1 MEKLLKVK
9 AKKKVLPMPINGDL
23 KFTHENTR
31 LLDEDQLRS
40 MNLEAERVFDGP
52 ITRAHAKK
60 MVNEAQSKM
69 ENIKPK
75 PKLVNCLRNKKN
87 ELN

>member
-1 MEKLLKVK
+1 
-9 AKKKVLPMPINGDL
+9 
-23 KFTHENTR
+23 
-31 LLDEDQLRS
+31 

>member
-1 MEKLLKVK
+1 M
-9 AKKKVLPMPINGDL
+9 
-23 KFTHENTR
+23 R